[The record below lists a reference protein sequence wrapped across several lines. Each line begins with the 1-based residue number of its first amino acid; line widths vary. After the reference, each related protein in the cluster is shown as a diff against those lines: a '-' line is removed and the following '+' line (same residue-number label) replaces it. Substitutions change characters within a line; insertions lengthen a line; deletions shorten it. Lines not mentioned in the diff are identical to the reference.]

1 MTCLH
6 RLQLFTLVWKLLL
19 DKFALDYVFADLLG
33 GQQLST
39 AGHTVKTQLIRT
51 YLLLWSV

>member
-1 MTCLH
+1 MTRLH

-33 GQQLST
+33 GQRLST
-39 AGHTVKTQLIRT
+39 AGHTVKTQLI
-51 YLLLWSV
+51 